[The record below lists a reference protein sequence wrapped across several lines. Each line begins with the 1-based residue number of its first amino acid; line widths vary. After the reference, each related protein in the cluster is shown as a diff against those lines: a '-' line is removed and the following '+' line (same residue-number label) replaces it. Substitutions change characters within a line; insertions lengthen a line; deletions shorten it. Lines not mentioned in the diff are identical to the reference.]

1 MWWESGGAGDSKD
14 RPTKMKKW
22 SSLCKKERKT
32 ALWEG
37 AKATSQQEVI
47 DGDRLANLP
56 LISDGPYPIGRS
68 KMGWVEM
75 EIIWKCS

>member
-1 MWWESGGAGDSKD
+1 MAGIGRSRRQQG
-14 RPTKMKKW
+14 RPRETKKW

-32 ALWEG
+32 AFWEG
-37 AKATSQQEVI
+37 AKATSRQEII